1 MAVVLPAASAAL
13 TSGQVIIS
21 NSTSGA
27 FAPAAAC
34 LAAAGLAAGAC
45 ANAVAADSAS
55 TGIDN
60 IKRRMTSLL
69 IFFEVFQLSLRLSV
83 GWIELDRLLERGNR
97 PGLVTFGVLDLSDR
111 GIGAHRL
118 RVILDVDLQIGERV
132 VRLAGGV
139 GALRHRQHRRLAEVV
154 ALTGV
159 ELVAQLLEPGDARG
173 RPARGG

>member
-1 MAVVLPAASAAL
+1 M
-13 TSGQVIIS
+13 S

-69 IFFEVFQLSLRLSV
+69 IFFEGFQLSLRLSV

-97 PGLVTFGVLDLSDR
+97 PGLVALGVLELGDR
-111 GIGAHRL
+111 GIGAHGL
-118 RVILDVDLQIGERV
+118 LVVLDVGLQIGERV

-139 GALRHRQHRRLAEVV
+139 CPLQPRQH
-154 ALTGV
+154 
-159 ELVAQLLEPGDARG
+159 
-173 RPARGG
+173 